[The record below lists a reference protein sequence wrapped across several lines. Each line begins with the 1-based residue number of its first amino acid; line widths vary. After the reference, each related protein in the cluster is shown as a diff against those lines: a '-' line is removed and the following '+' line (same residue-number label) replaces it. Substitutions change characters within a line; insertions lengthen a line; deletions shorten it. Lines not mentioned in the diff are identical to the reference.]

1 MNLSQGDSAWV
12 RGLGRTAAERAIK
25 EHINCLA
32 MFSQVEGHLENAT
45 QECREYAQVFV
56 HAYAK
61 DPQCFDLPTPT
72 PKCVAILN
80 LSGERLIVY
89 SSEASLVRAL
99 TTAGVDQNDYQRV
112 RLGVESVITHAEEN
126 GCTLL
131 FTLSLPWQATV
142 THLQWELHTLKRH
155 ANGTVDDGG
164 RVFHRGMDNARATRT
179 TSAACAVDERVLT
192 EQTESVRVGMRAVCV
207 DPDSEAAEDIDNEQ
221 RLTQMRKIC
230 AALKSEREIHMANLR
245 EIEEQHMAALA
256 NAARSADA
264 RVRRVTDGFQTK
276 KDEDEQTIEHLQREV
291 TQLRLEREELLRERS
306 ERASDTL
313 RDEQDAEKLAASVKL
328 AKLEATAAITAKE
341 KAEETLRI
349 ERESN
354 ALARDA
360 ALSSHERRLASKT
373 LEITRL
379 RAAAEEERGSV
390 SALTEVVDRL
400 RTEKEGLQSE
410 INSLTASQQRRVR
423 ALRVALAVGAVRF
436 QEERATAMTDAAA
449 AAEAVAA
456 AVATA
461 DAATADAA
469 AATAAATASASAS
482 APAPTTAATPA
493 VVAADTAEA
502 ASNTDMG
509 WDATSGE
516 VLGLRSEVKKLRAE
530 LASATAAPAATATTS
545 VQAASPAATPA
556 SPATPA
562 ITKTEDAGIQALLEQ
577 ATGALRALAAA
588 AQAGSEHKLTAERLQ
603 GEIAGYQHM
612 ATAALCHSTQDEWM
626 HGPPAYGFHPA
637 GQDMPWMPPGSGDY
651 AAVYRGAP
659 PPHGHGG
666 HAQNGHGGGRGGGG
680 GGGGGAGGG
689 GGGGN
694 RASRRRGMDSHK
706 L

>member
-80 LSGERLIVY
+80 LSGERLLVY

-99 TTAGVDQNDYQRV
+99 TTAGVDPNDDQRV

-192 EQTESVRVGMRAVCV
+192 EQTEAVRVGMRAVCV

-400 RTEKEGLQSE
+400 RTEKEG
-410 INSLTASQQRRVR
+410 A
-423 ALRVALAVGAVRF
+423 AVGDQLAHR
-436 QEERATAMTDAAA
+436 
-449 AAEAVAA
+449 VAA
-456 AVATA
+456 APRAR
-461 DAATADAA
+461 AA
-469 AATAAATASASAS
+469 
-482 APAPTTAATPA
+482 
-493 VVAADTAEA
+493 
-502 ASNTDMG
+502 
-509 WDATSGE
+509 
-516 VLGLRSEVKKLRAE
+516 R
-530 LASATAAPAATATTS
+530 
-545 VQAASPAATPA
+545 
-556 SPATPA
+556 
-562 ITKTEDAGIQALLEQ
+562 
-577 ATGALRALAAA
+577 
-588 AQAGSEHKLTAERLQ
+588 
-603 GEIAGYQHM
+603 
-612 ATAALCHSTQDEWM
+612 
-626 HGPPAYGFHPA
+626 
-637 GQDMPWMPPGSGDY
+637 
-651 AAVYRGAP
+651 
-659 PPHGHGG
+659 
-666 HAQNGHGGGRGGGG
+666 
-680 GGGGGAGGG
+680 GAGGG
-689 GGGGN
+689 RRALPGGARGRHDRRRCGCRGG
-694 RASRRRGMDSHK
+694 RRRGGDGRRGDGRRSGGDGSSDGIGIGIGAGTNDGGDARGRRGGHR
-706 L
+706 